1 MDSLPVR
8 MSSPEMIDLDEVAK
22 HIIEASGSG
31 RYDGPTEPMAYLLDK
46 KCLVQVGEDVYPT
59 LAGLLCFGRNPQELF
74 PNAVVDLGH
83 YGGVQPV
90 SYDVVHLQKNV
101 GGTIFKQIEW
111 LESYLWRHTRHGMTL
126 SDDGPRRVELHE
138 YPRAVIR
145 ELSVNMLAHRDYT
158 VIGSAARALLFRDRI
173 EWISPGGLPPGVT
186 EENLLTIQQAR
197 NSVLLS
203 ILYEAGYVEG
213 YGMGLDTVVT
223 VLEEQRMSPPVFR
236 DLIGAAFVVTVYGRP
251 IEAREQAPYLL
262 LNDTQRRLIQI
273 IERHGEASLSE
284 LRDAFPDRAKRTVQE
299 DISGLVEAGIVE
311 RSGQTKA
318 TRYRLRADTGTPT
331 NLSRSE

>member
-101 GGTIFKQIEW
+101 GGTIFKQI
-111 LESYLWRHTRHGMTL
+111 
-126 SDDGPRRVELHE
+126 
-138 YPRAVIR
+138 
-145 ELSVNMLAHRDYT
+145 
-158 VIGSAARALLFRDRI
+158 
-173 EWISPGGLPPGVT
+173 
-186 EENLLTIQQAR
+186 
-197 NSVLLS
+197 
-203 ILYEAGYVEG
+203 
-213 YGMGLDTVVT
+213 
-223 VLEEQRMSPPVFR
+223 
-236 DLIGAAFVVTVYGRP
+236 
-251 IEAREQAPYLL
+251 
-262 LNDTQRRLIQI
+262 
-273 IERHGEASLSE
+273 
-284 LRDAFPDRAKRTVQE
+284 
-299 DISGLVEAGIVE
+299 
-311 RSGQTKA
+311 
-318 TRYRLRADTGTPT
+318 
-331 NLSRSE
+331 